1 MNLWIL
7 DLFLIFSLIVKRQ
20 TKIVL
25 FEKNVQVLMDFN

>member
-20 TKIVL
+20 TKIVI